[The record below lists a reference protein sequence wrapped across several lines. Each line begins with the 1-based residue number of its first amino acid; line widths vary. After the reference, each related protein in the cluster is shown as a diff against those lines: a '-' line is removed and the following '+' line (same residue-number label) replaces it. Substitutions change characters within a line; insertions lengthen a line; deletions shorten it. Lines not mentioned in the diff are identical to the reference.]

1 MSLSTKILVV
11 NLADD
16 LEVSGSHR
24 SLRRILINAEILKST
39 RVFAGDV
46 VAVKSIESDT
56 DNSVSLV
63 AFRNLHLFDKLKTYA
78 IGIAWPSVDV
88 AHDCQWEC
96 VRYSQG

>member
-46 VAVKSIESDT
+46 VAVKSIEPET
-56 DNSVSLV
+56 DNPVSL
-63 AFRNLHLFDKLKTYA
+63 AA
-78 IGIAWPSVDV
+78 AS
-88 AHDCQWEC
+88 A
-96 VRYSQG
+96 